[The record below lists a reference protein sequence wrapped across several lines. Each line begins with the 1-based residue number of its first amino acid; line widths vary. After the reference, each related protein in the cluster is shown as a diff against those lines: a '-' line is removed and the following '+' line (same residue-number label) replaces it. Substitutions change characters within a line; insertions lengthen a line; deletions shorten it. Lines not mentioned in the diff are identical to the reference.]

1 MTGDK
6 GCSTSKRLGNFDFH
20 AQCIHL
26 FSVYFEILFFLF
38 VFTVD
43 RPVRRISV
51 VCFTEKMSS
60 LLCNMLRIRHFCW
73 YYFNFFLQFV
83 ICVSFELYYRRT
95 SQLTLLQID
104 NPSKKN
110 VTHLSVNQ
118 YNGKIKC
125 WLSCSVSSLAPL
137 HFNSYFFSIDGFYDN
152 NMLGFLTII
161 LKTRAFHRRHAYM

>member
-1 MTGDK
+1 MQYIKKLDD
-6 GCSTSKRLGNFDFH
+6 FDFN

-26 FSVYFEILFFLF
+26 ISLSFDFFSLF

-43 RPVRRISV
+43 SLERQISV
-51 VCFTEKMSS
+51 VCFTDK
-60 LLCNMLRIRHFCW
+60 CRVFCATC
-73 YYFNFFLQFV
+73 YGLDIFVDIISICLQFV

-110 VTHLSVNQ
+110 VTHLSVNH

-152 NMLGFLTII
+152 NMLVFLTII